1 MKNESRIV
9 ELLSEMLRKFDVLT
23 ETVVKLDGSVFN
35 LTGHV
40 NNLTGHVDNVT
51 GHVDNVTD
59 RVDNLTSSVDNLT
72 GRLDNLTVTIDL
84 RLGKVES
91 EIVKLNLIS
100 AENSRALLKMG
111 DNNDRI
117 NRLEKAVFK

>member
-1 MKNESRIV
+1 MENESRII
-9 ELLSEMLRKFDVLT
+9 ELLSEMLHKFDVLT
-23 ETVVKLDGSVFN
+23 ETVVN
-35 LTGHV
+35 LTG
-40 NNLTGHVDNVT
+40 
-51 GHVDNVTD
+51 
-59 RVDNLTSSVDNLT
+59 RVDNLTA
-72 GRLDNLTVTIDL
+72 TVEL

-100 AENSRALLKMG
+100 SENSRALLKMG